1 MGDGVKGHITKG
13 PIHAKVDAALNRQD
27 QPGGPFVR
35 RAAFLDALTKAKTA
49 EDYLALIQAE
59 GVDATTAGYLRN
71 TWYSSSATAPKGWWL
86 HLQPIY
92 PILQQGLIKALQ
104 EAGDQLLIDSY
115 WLPAAN
121 ATAVEVVVARSARQV
136 TRLILTPP
144 SDGPMNPRHTP
155 APMWVVRGRAGA
167 QEQPGLVTI
176 DEVVE
181 SVSGNVVTWQR
192 RELP

>member
-1 MGDGVKGHITKG
+1 MGDGIKGHITKG
-13 PIHAKVDAALNRQD
+13 PIHTKVDAALNRQD

-35 RAAFLDALTKAKTA
+35 RAAFLAALLKAPA
-49 EDYLALIQAE
+49 AADYLALVQAE
-59 GVDATTAGYLRN
+59 AGVDQLEAKYLRD
-71 TWYSSSATAPKGWWL
+71 TWYNTGGWWAW
-86 HLQPIY
+86 LQPIY
-92 PILQQGLIKALQ
+92 PILQQGLIKTIQ

-121 ATAVEVVVARSARQV
+121 STGVEVVVARSARQV

-144 SDGPMNPRHTP
+144 GEGTVMARHTL
-155 APMWVVRGRAGA
+155 APTWVVRSRTGS
-167 QEQPGLVTI
+167 QEQPGLGTL

-181 SVSGNVVTWQR
+181 SVTANVITWQR